1 MKDYPTAALRNIAL
15 IGHGSAGKTS
25 LSEAMLFSSGALSR
39 QGRVEDGSTV
49 SDFDEEEVRRHISL
63 TSSLLPVEWHDHK
76 LNILDTP
83 GYPDFA
89 GEVKGA
95 MRVADAALVVIDSV
109 AGVEVGTELAW
120 SYCGER
126 NLPRLILINKMDREN
141 ANFARAFESLHTAF
155 GVNFV
160 PMQLPIG
167 SQAAFEGVIDL
178 ITLKA
183 HRGPKGDTGDI
194 PANMTEEVDEA
205 RLKLMEAAAEG
216 DDDLIMKY
224 LDGQELTEEE
234 LRRGLRV
241 AIRKNT
247 LVPVLCCAGTANI
260 GVATL
265 LDALAEFV
273 PAPSDLDPEPAKNA
287 ATNTDE
293 LIKPDGSSTL
303 GALVFKTTADPFVG
317 KLTYF
322 RVYGGTLTAD
332 SRVFNPNK
340 NQEERLGQLYDM
352 RGKEQIPVHSI
363 KAGDIGAVAKLT
375 VTGTGDTLC
384 DKAHPITFAPPT
396 YPRALASVAIEPK
409 SEADSAKMGPSLTRL
424 VEEDPTLH
432 WFNDPSVKQTIL
444 EGLGDSHLDVAVRR
458 SKNKFGVELITIPRK
473 IPYRETITKPQQA
486 MHRHKKQS
494 GGAGQFGEVHMRV
507 EPNKSKGYEFLWE
520 VVGGSVSSSYK
531 SSIEKG
537 IKSVMETGAIA
548 GYPVVDVKVAITDGK
563 EHAVDS
569 KPIAFETAG
578 REAFKKALH
587 GAGPVLLEPIMKVTI
602 TVPEVNMGDVLAGI
616 NTKRARVQGMDQ
628 VGGKSVITALAP
640 LAEVQHYATDLRSIT
655 QGRGVF
661 SMEFDHYD
669 EVPHQIAQGIMEA
682 AQKEHPHLRLAESD
696 HA

>member
-1 MKDYPTAALRNIAL
+1 MKDYSTAALRNIAL
-15 IGHGSAGKTS
+15 LGHGSAGKTS
-25 LSEAMLFSSGALSR
+25 LGEAILFSSGAISR

-49 SDFDEEEVRRHISL
+49 SDFDEEEIRRHISL
-63 TSSLLPVEWHDHK
+63 TTALLPIEWKDRK

-83 GYPDFA
+83 GFADFA

-95 MRVADAALVVIDSV
+95 IRVVDAALIVIDSV

-120 SYCGER
+120 SYCNER
-126 NLPRLILINKMDREN
+126 NLPRLVLINKMDREN

-155 GVNFV
+155 GANFV
-160 PMQLPIG
+160 ALQLPIG

-178 ITLKA
+178 ITMKA
-183 HRGPKGDTGDI
+183 RKGSKGEAAEI
-194 PANMTEEVDEA
+194 PANMQADVDEA

-216 DDDLIMKY
+216 DDELIMKY
-224 LDGQELTEEE
+224 LDGQELTEDEI
-234 LRRGLRV
+234 RHGLRS
-241 AIRKNT
+241 ALGKNA
-247 LVPVLCCAGTANI
+247 LVPVVCGAGAANI
-260 GVATL
+260 GVTTV
-265 LDALAEFV
+265 LDILAEYC
-273 PAPSDLDPEPAKNA
+273 PSPLDVESEPAKNGSA
-287 ATNTDE
+287 E
-293 LIKPDGSSTL
+293 IKVKPDASGLL

-332 SRVFNPNK
+332 SHVFNTNK
-340 NQEERLGQLYDM
+340 NHDERLGQLYVM
-352 RGKEQIPVHSI
+352 RGKEQIPVQSI

-384 DKAHPITFAPPT
+384 DKAHLITFAPPT
-396 YPRALASVAIEPK
+396 YPKALTSVAIEPK
-409 SEADSAKMGPSLTRL
+409 SEADSAKMGPALTRL
-424 VEEDPTLH
+424 VEEDPTLR
-432 WFNDPSVKQTIL
+432 WFNDPSIKQTIL
-444 EGLGDSHLDVAVRR
+444 EGLGDSHLDVAIRR
-458 SKNKFGVELITIPRK
+458 SKNKFGVELSTIPHK
-473 IPYRETITKPQQA
+473 IPYRETITKSQQA

-507 EPNKSKGYEFLWE
+507 EPHKGKGYEFLWE
-520 VVGGSVSSSYK
+520 VVGGAVSSSYK
-531 SSIEKG
+531 TSIEKG

-548 GYPVVDVKVAITDGK
+548 GYPVVDVVVAITDGK

-587 GAGPVLLEPIMKVTI
+587 GAGPVLLEPVMKITI
-602 TVPEVNMGDVLAGI
+602 TVPEANMGDVLAGI

-628 VGGKSVITALAP
+628 VSGKSVIIALVP

-655 QGRGVF
+655 HGRGVYT
-661 SMEFDHYD
+661 MELDHYD